1 VNGVLSGLV
10 RLVHPFPSALDATV
24 TFALALFA
32 GATGGR
38 AALLGVAMLAIQF
51 SIGAFNDVLDAPA
64 DAIAGRSKP
73 LVDGRIPA
81 GVALGVAAGA
91 GPAGLV
97 LAALAGPAAA
107 LVALTGYGIGLV
119 YDVRLKASPWSWLP
133 FAMGI
138 PLVPVFA
145 WVGATGDL
153 PLPILALAG
162 LGVLAGTALAIAN
175 SLADAERDAASRTA
189 TVATTLGRARS
200 IRLGALLSFVVGGI
214 ATASAVALAGSIPAT
229 WLTGAGAATL
239 AAGVGLGVLGHL
251 QRAWEVQAI
260 GLGIL
265 ATGWVASLAAAGLL

>member
-1 VNGVLSGLV
+1 MLSGLV
-10 RLVHPFPSALDATV
+10 RLVHPFPSALDAAV
-24 TFALALFA
+24 TFALALVA
-32 GATGGR
+32 GATAGR
-38 AALLGVAMLAIQF
+38 AALLGVAMLTIQF

-64 DAIAGRSKP
+64 DAVAGRSKP

-81 GVALGVAAGA
+81 RVALGVAGVAGMV
-91 GPAGLV
+91 GLV

-107 LVALTGYGIGLV
+107 LVALTGYGIGLA
-119 YDVRLKASPWSWLP
+119 YDLRLKASPWSWLP
-133 FAMGI
+133 YAMGI
-138 PLVPVFA
+138 PLLPVFA

-153 PLPILALAG
+153 PVPILALAG

-189 TVATTLGRARS
+189 TVARTLGHARA

-214 ATASAVALAGSIPAT
+214 ATTSAVMLAGSIPGT
-229 WLTGAGAATL
+229 WLTCAGAATL
-239 AAGVGLGVLGHL
+239 AAAVGIGALGHL

-265 ATGWVASLAAAGLL
+265 AAGWVASLAAAGLL

>member
-1 VNGVLSGLV
+1 VNPVLSGLV
-10 RLVHPFPSALDATV
+10 RLVHPFPSALDAAV
-24 TFALALFA
+24 TLVVALLA
-32 GATGGR
+32 GATVGR

-51 SIGAFNDVLDAPA
+51 SIGAFNDFLDAPA
-64 DAIAGRSKP
+64 DAVAGRSKP

-81 GVALGVAAGA
+81 RVALRVAAVA

-97 LAALAGPAAA
+97 LAALVGPATA

-119 YDVRLKASPWSWLP
+119 YDLRLKASRWSWLP
-133 FAMGI
+133 YAMGI
-138 PLVPVFA
+138 PLLPVFA
-145 WVGATGDL
+145 WVGATGGL

-162 LGVLAGTALAIAN
+162 LSVLAGTALAVAN

-189 TVATTLGRARS
+189 TVATTLGRMRA

-214 ATASAVALAGSIPAT
+214 ATTSAVVLAGSIPGT
-229 WLTGAGAATL
+229 WLTCAGAATL
-239 AAGVGLGVLGHL
+239 AAGVGMGVLGHL

-265 ATGWVASLAAAGLL
+265 AAGWVATLAAAGFL